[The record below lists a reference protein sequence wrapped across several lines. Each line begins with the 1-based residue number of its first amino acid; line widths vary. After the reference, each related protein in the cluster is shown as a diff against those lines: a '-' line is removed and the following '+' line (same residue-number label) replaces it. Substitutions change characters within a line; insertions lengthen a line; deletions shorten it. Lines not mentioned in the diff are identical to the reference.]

1 MSSPLL
7 KEIKKEF
14 NEKIADLKVNPT
26 SYADVNDYAIKIG
39 EVLTEVFDGH
49 LTEMHK
55 EYIREVLNDRLKANH
70 KLIVG
75 KGKVA
80 QANLNQQANI
90 GLAVQT
96 PELNQD
102 RIDGIVGRLV
112 REDFEEAKWLLDAP
126 IVNFSQSVVD
136 DMIKSNAELHYRAG
150 LSPKIIRFET
160 GKCCKW
166 CKSLAGI
173 YQYPAV
179 PKDVY
184 RRHERCRCTVE
195 FTPKKGVKQD
205 VHSKK
210 FKYSLDKY

>member
-7 KEIKKEF
+7 KDIKKEF

-55 EYIREVLNDRLKANH
+55 DYIREVLNDRLKANH

-90 GLAVQT
+90 GLAVQV

-112 REDFEEAKWLLDAP
+112 REDFEEVKWLLDAP

-166 CKSLAGI
+166 C
-173 YQYPAV
+173 
-179 PKDVY
+179 
-184 RRHERCRCTVE
+184 
-195 FTPKKGVKQD
+195 
-205 VHSKK
+205 
-210 FKYSLDKY
+210 